1 MGLDSSQGS
10 KLEKDFENYIGAH
23 QADRWGRGGEDR
35 QKIPDGG
42 KQSGQRHGDTEEP
55 VGMLFKCE
63 GGGEMEN
70 LGWIQKVFSASPG
83 S

>member
-23 QADRWGRGGEDR
+23 QADCWGKGERTDR
-35 QKIPDGG
+35 IFQMERNRVGKGMEVQK
-42 KQSGQRHGDTEEP
+42 SL

-63 GGGEMEN
+63 GGGEMDN
-70 LGWIQKVFSASPG
+70 LGRI
-83 S
+83 